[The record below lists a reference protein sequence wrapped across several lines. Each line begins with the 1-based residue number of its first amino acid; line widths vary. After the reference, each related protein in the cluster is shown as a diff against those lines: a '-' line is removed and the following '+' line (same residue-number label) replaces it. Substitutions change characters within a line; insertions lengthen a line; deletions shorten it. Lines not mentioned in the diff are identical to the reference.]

1 MESTSLEQVNQAV
14 SLNQAALWFL
24 YQLAPASA
32 AYNVYFVSELGQPG
46 EPALQLDKLE
56 QSFYLAVES
65 HVIMRTGYFQQ
76 GEQVC
81 ARAFA
86 ATQAEFCVEHRTC
99 TDSERQEWIARSADQ
114 PFQLETGNVLRVN
127 LLIGEGISYITVTAH
142 HIAGDFYGMER
153 FMQTWAEFYTH
164 LTTGQPAPEVHE
176 QFSHWLSRQEAWL
189 ASESADKAT
198 TFWQQA
204 IGDVPEGLNIPTDFE
219 RPEIRAF
226 TGDEWI
232 CQADSRLSDAI
243 FATAKTYQVTPYV
256 LLLSAFQYYLHR
268 LSGQTRFLIASPT
281 SGRRGRRDR
290 DVVGYCANPI
300 PVMADFSQSTS
311 FAALMQ
317 HNTAFLKTSV
327 PHQKLPFARLAQG
340 LMKERSADRSGLVS
354 HMLTYTPTHALDFC
368 RPLIGRMLETGQR
381 GAAHELNLGVYK
393 SQTGELSCHWRFN
406 TSLFR
411 EETIAAMADDFFA
424 LLDCLTTNPEHTL
437 QSLPVMAWMTVSEPD
452 HSRADLQTIT
462 QSTASQPATAWA
474 LWQQRADDDVALLH
488 HEDVITVGALNRTV
502 ASLCNGLVQQG
513 FSPQSQGS
521 LAVLLPRGEK
531 QVAAMLAA
539 WQFGMPYVPFDDKLP
554 TARLHGMMA
563 DAQVRACVGLGA
575 RPAWLA
581 DTIVWLDASGIDGFS
596 TEFAALPAHA
606 ASTAYMI
613 FTSGS
618 TGTPKAVAVGHQAL
632 AAYVTALNQRLN
644 LQPGSVYASLA
655 SIATD
660 LSYTALWGGLLGG
673 FPVRVLDEDWMLD
686 AEGLADHLSAYPV
699 DMLKVVPSHL
709 QGLLASGRLEILPR
723 CALVLG
729 GEGTTETFLQ
739 QLWQTAPNLTVFNH
753 YGPTETTVGVLAGRL
768 TADQPVSLG
777 TPLAGNRI
785 YVLDDAMS
793 PVPTGA
799 IGQLYV
805 AGEQLAEG
813 YWQDAEKTAQS
824 FIAHPLI
831 SGETIYRTGDRV
843 RRLPGGALQ
852 FIGRADGQV
861 KIRGYRVELAEIER
875 RLAQLPSVREA
886 AVCFERDARRE
897 SLVAFVVADRHT
909 EQLITAL
916 ESELPGYMLPHFW
929 QHLAQLP
936 RHSNGKID
944 RKALREQ
951 AQTLIGSP
959 TTTPSR
965 FAGQTPLAGQTSLGG
980 QTVLEAEKLAGQTQL
995 EGQTALAGESEGQT
1009 DLAAPHSQW
1018 VRQLQTL
1025 FAQVLQLEP
1034 SAIDPQAGFFALG
1047 GDSILALQLVA
1058 MARKASL
1065 PLTPQVIF
1073 RHQSPAALSEFLAE
1087 QQAKEVVNATAEIT
1101 DNRTASP
1108 QRSCS
1113 RRQMALLPN
1122 SIECGDVTADLSQPD
1137 LTQITAQIEAA
1148 VIEDI
1153 LPLSPG
1159 QQGIF
1164 YHCLLENDPS
1174 LYTNVTAMSLTGQI
1188 EPFDFLHAWQEAALR
1203 HDILRSRFIWEG
1215 LDQPVMVVC
1224 RGLQIETDYQ
1234 DWQHLSGE
1242 DQSTAFA
1249 GLLTHEADNGFD
1261 IGTAPLMRVTLV
1273 HFGQAQFR
1281 LVWTRHHLV
1290 VDGWTSALIAGE
1302 AIALYRQET
1311 LAEAPTLQAYSQWLA
1326 DADVSQAMAYWQ
1338 QTLAGVEGPTT
1349 LASAVSADAAH
1360 AVNVTVDSPE
1370 DQTDS
1375 PQNTAPKANCVKTN
1389 YVKTELD
1396 AGLLTQLTQQARAH
1410 NLTVNTLLQ
1419 LGWALTLN
1427 RATGRSDVVFGSTTS
1442 GRSDAVTAIQQTA
1455 GMFINTLP
1463 QRVILK
1469 ADQSLQALA
1478 QQVQLSASES
1488 RHADFLSLAQIQSAL
1503 SLPPGEALFDTVLV
1517 YQNYPFPPALADLD
1531 DPKIELLSV
1540 LEHSNLPLMLQIE
1553 PGETLTLHC
1562 RYDQLRLCE
1571 QQITTLLAI
1580 FEQALIQLGRSF
1592 TQRIDSC
1599 LAALIAHDS
1608 ELAILRGPAKST
1620 ASRPSDDLIQQIHH
1634 QARQTPDKPALIA
1647 TDQTYTYATLVE
1659 AVENRAAVLTG
1670 LVAELTGTDAFD
1682 GALTGTDGLT
1692 EPDTVT
1698 GTDALTRT
1706 VAVALPRNTE
1716 LVINLLALYRAG
1728 ITYIPLDPGHPSERL
1743 ENILQQSGA
1752 ICLLVAEP
1760 LALSS
1765 DIRQVTVAE
1774 LQTVTVSAHTPVPT
1788 LEQTIP
1794 AEATAYSIF
1803 TSGSTGRPKG
1813 VQISRGALQHFMHVI
1828 ANEIPVSAQS
1838 RLLAVTTV
1846 GFDIAALE
1854 LFLPLLHGGLVVL
1867 AGDDVCKDTQ
1877 SLVQQI
1883 INHDI
1888 NLLQATPATWQGLAE
1903 YEGAWWQTLDVLSGG
1918 EALPKTLATTLLR
1931 QANRVFNLYGPTEA
1945 TIWASCEP
1953 VSWASLENGSTNH
1966 VVIGQPF
1973 AETDFYVL
1981 DEMQHPVRVGVEG
1994 ELYIAGDGLAKGYL
2008 NRAELTAEKFVA
2020 NPFRTE
2026 AGARMYRTGDRVMMD
2041 AQQRIHYLGRMDF
2054 QVKLRGF
2061 RIELGEIEALLLNH
2075 DAVRDAVVV
2084 LWDAQQDSA
2093 FIAAYVS
2100 IRHGHPEPTDL
2111 TAYLAEHLPGYMVPA
2126 CIEVMEQL
2134 PLNTNGKIN
2143 RQALPYPTAGAGRRH
2158 LPPET
2163 ATEQSLADIWQQIL
2177 NVTAVSV
2184 DDNFFHLGGNSL
2196 SATRLQA
2203 RIQRTFNQRLPLA
2216 EIFHNP
2222 TIKALADKLTADTS
2236 QQDDLAMM
2244 AALLDEFEL

>member
-1 MESTSLEQVNQAV
+1 MNTISLEQTNANQRV
-14 SLNQAALWFL
+14 SLNQSALWFL
-24 YQLAPASA
+24 YQLAPTST

-46 EPALQLDKLE
+46 EPPLQLDDLE
-56 QSFYLAVES
+56 KSFYQAVES
-65 HVIMRTGYFQQ
+65 HEIMRTGYFQQ

-81 ARAFA
+81 ARLFA
-86 ATQAEFCVEHRTC
+86 ATQAEFTVEHQLC
-99 TDSERQEWIARSADQ
+99 ADAERPDWVKRSADK
-114 PFQLETGNVLRVN
+114 PFQLEAGNVLRAS
-127 LLIGEGISYITVTAH
+127 LLIGEDASYITVTAH

-164 LTTGQPAPEVHE
+164 LTTGQPAPEIRE
-176 QFSHWLSRQEAWL
+176 QFSHWLARQESWL
-189 ASESADKAT
+189 ASESAAKAT
-198 TFWQQA
+198 TFWQQT

-219 RPEIRAF
+219 RPEVRCFA
-226 TGDEWI
+226 GDEWI
-232 CQADSRLSDAI
+232 CQADSRLSDTI
-243 FATAKTYQVTPYV
+243 LATAKAYQVTPYI

-300 PVMADFSQSTS
+300 PVLAEFSKSIS
-311 FAALMQ
+311 FAELMQ
-317 HNTAFLKTSV
+317 QNTAFLKASL

-354 HMLTYTPTHALDFC
+354 HMLTYTPTHTLDFC
-368 RPLIGRMLETGQR
+368 RPIIGQMLETGQR

-411 EETIAAMADDFFA
+411 EETVAAMADDFFA
-424 LLDCLTTNPEHTL
+424 LLDCLTDNPECAL
-437 QSLPVMAWMTVSEPD
+437 QSLPVTAWMN
-452 HSRADLQTIT
+452 
-462 QSTASQPATAWA
+462 ASDSHNECGDFQPNPQPATALA
-474 LWQQRADDDVALLH
+474 LWQQRADDEVALLH
-488 HEDVITVGALNRTV
+488 HEQVITVGELNRIV
-502 ASLCNGLVQQG
+502 ARIHNGFEQQG
-513 FSPQSQGS
+513 FSPREQGS
-521 LAVLLPRGEK
+521 LAVLLPRG
-531 QVAAMLAA
+531 QTPVAAMLAA

-554 TARLHGMMA
+554 TARLQSMMA
-563 DAQVRACVGLGA
+563 DAQVQACVGQGV

-581 DTIVWLDASGIDGFS
+581 DHIVWLNVDDMTSFS
-596 TEFAALPAHA
+596 AQMAELPANP

-644 LQPGSVYASLA
+644 LKPGSVYASLA

-673 FPVRVLDEDWMLD
+673 FPVRVLDEEWMLD
-686 AEGLADHLSAYPV
+686 AEGLADHLHTYPV
-699 DMLKVVPSHL
+699 DMLKIVPSHL
-709 QGLLASGRLEILPR
+709 QGLLASERQEILPR
-723 CALVLG
+723 GALVLG
-729 GEGTTETFLQ
+729 GEGVTEALLQ

-753 YGPTETTVGVLAGRL
+753 YGPTETTVGVLAGKL
-768 TADQPVSLG
+768 TAGQPIALG

-799 IGQLYV
+799 VGQLYV
-805 AGEQLAEG
+805 AGAQLAEG

-824 FIAHPLI
+824 FIEHPLI

-843 RRLPGGALQ
+843 RRLPNGALQ

-875 RLAQLPSVREA
+875 KLAQLPSVSEA
-886 AVCFERDARRE
+886 AVHFEKDERRE
-897 SLVAFVVADRHT
+897 SLVAFVVAEHGH
-909 EQLITAL
+909 EQLTAAL
-916 ESELPGYMLPHFW
+916 ESELPSYMLPHFW
-929 QHLAQLP
+929 HALDQLP
-936 RHSNGKID
+936 RHSNGKVD
-944 RKALREQ
+944 RKALRELT
-951 AQTLIGSP
+951 QTFIAD
-959 TTTPSR
+959 PS
-965 FAGQTPLAGQTSLGG
+965 LAGQTDLETGDKLKG
-980 QTVLEAEKLAGQTQL
+980 QTNLEGQAALAGQT
-995 EGQTALAGESEGQT
+995 
-1009 DLAAPHSQW
+1009 DIAAPQHQFVS
-1018 VRQLQTL
+1018 QLQTL
-1025 FAQVLQLEP
+1025 FAQVLQLE
-1034 SAIDPQAGFFALG
+1034 STSIDPQAGFFALG

-1058 MARKASL
+1058 TARKASL
-1065 PLTPQVIF
+1065 PLTPQIIF
-1073 RHQSPAALSEFLAE
+1073 RHQSPAALSAFLAE
-1087 QQAKEVVNATAEIT
+1087 QQVKEAVNTTAEVA
-1101 DNRTASP
+1101 DNRTTSLQP
-1108 QRSCS
+1108 SRS
-1113 RRQMALLPN
+1113 RRQMASLPN
-1122 SIECGDVTADLSQPD
+1122 TIECGEVTTDLSQPD
-1137 LTQITAQIEAA
+1137 LTQITTQIDAN

-1174 LYTNVTAMSLTGQI
+1174 LYTNVTGMSLEGRI
-1188 EPFDFLHAWQEAALR
+1188 EPFDFLRAWQDAAQR

-1224 RGLQIETDYQ
+1224 RGLKIATDYQ
-1234 DWQHLSGE
+1234 DWQHLSE
-1242 DQSTAFA
+1242 ADQGSAFA
-1249 GLLTHEADNGFD
+1249 ALLTHEADNGFD

-1290 VDGWTSALIAGE
+1290 IDGWTSALIAGE

-1326 DADVSQAMAYWQ
+1326 DADESQALSYWQ
-1338 QTLAGVEGPTT
+1338 QTLAGVEAPTT
-1349 LASAVSADAAH
+1349 LSSSVSADGSHYA
-1360 AVNVTVDSPE
+1360 E
-1370 DQTDS
+1370 DDGESSGLQ
-1375 PQNTAPKANCVKTN
+1375 TN
-1389 YVKTELD
+1389 YPQTNYLKTQLD
-1396 AGLLTQLTQQARAH
+1396 STLQTQLTQQARAH
-1410 NLTVNTLLQ
+1410 NLTINTLLQ

-1427 RATGRSDVVFGSTTS
+1427 RVTGRSDVIFGSTTS

-1463 QRVILK
+1463 QRVILQ
-1469 ADQSLQALA
+1469 ADMSLQALA

-1488 RHADFLSLAQIQSAL
+1488 RHADFLSLAQIQSSL
-1503 SLPPGEALFDTVLV
+1503 SLPPGEALFDSVLV
-1517 YQNYPFPPALADLD
+1517 YQNYPFPPALAELD
-1531 DPKIELLSV
+1531 DPKIELLSII
-1540 LEHSNLPLMLQIE
+1540 EHSNLPLMLQVE

-1562 RYDQLRLCE
+1562 RYDRQRISE
-1571 QQITTLLAI
+1571 TRIATLLTI
-1580 FEQALIQLGRSF
+1580 FEQALIQLGQSL
-1592 TQRIDSC
+1592 TQRIDTC
-1599 LAALIAHDS
+1599 LSALIAHDS
-1608 ELAILRGPAKST
+1608 ELAICKGPMT
-1620 ASRPSDDLIQQIHH
+1620 ATPSGPSCDLIQQIHV
-1634 QARQTPDKPALIA
+1634 QASQTSDKPALIA
-1647 TDQTYTYATLVE
+1647 SEQTYTYAALVE
-1659 AVENRAAVLTG
+1659 AVEKRAAVLTG
-1670 LVAELTGTDAFD
+1670 LVAELTGTDTFIDAS
-1682 GALTGTDGLT
+1682 
-1692 EPDTVT
+1692 VT
-1698 GTDALTRT
+1698 GTDTLTRT
-1706 VAVALPRNTE
+1706 VAVALPRDAE

-1728 ITYIPLDPGHPSERL
+1728 ISYIPLDPGHPAERL
-1743 ENILQQSGA
+1743 ENILQQSDA
-1752 ICLLVAEP
+1752 SCLLVAEP
-1760 LALSS
+1760 LALKTAV
-1765 DIRQVTVAE
+1765 RQVTIAE
-1774 LQTVTVSAHTPVPT
+1774 LQTADVPAANCIAMPT
-1788 LEQTIP
+1788 LDETIP
-1794 AEATAYSIF
+1794 AEAIAYSIF
-1803 TSGSTGRPKG
+1803 TSGSTGQPKG
-1813 VQISRGALQHFMHVI
+1813 VQISRGALQHFMRVI

-1854 LFLPLLHGGLVVL
+1854 LLLPLLHGGLLVL
-1867 AGDDVCKDTQ
+1867 AGDDDCKDTQ

-1888 NLLQATPATWQGLAE
+1888 NLLQATPATWQGLTE
-1903 YEGAWWQTLDVLSGG
+1903 YDGTWWQKLDVLSGG

-1953 VSWASLENGSTNH
+1953 VSCASLDNLSTNH

-1973 AETDFYVL
+1973 ANTEFYVL
-1981 DEMQHPVRVGVEG
+1981 DEMQHPVRLGVEG
-1994 ELYIAGDGLAKGYL
+1994 ELYIAGNCLAQGYL

-2020 NPFRTE
+2020 NPFRDE
-2026 AGARMYRTGDRVMMD
+2026 PGARMYRTGDRVMMD
-2041 AQQRIHYLGRMDF
+2041 EQQRIHYLGRMDF

-2075 DAVRDAVVV
+2075 EAVKEAVVV
-2084 LWDAQQDSA
+2084 LWDGQQDSA

-2100 IRHGHPEPTDL
+2100 LRHGHSESTDL

-2126 CIEVMEQL
+2126 SIQIMEHL

-2143 RQALPYPTAGAGRRH
+2143 RQALPYPAARESRH
-2158 LPPET
+2158 YRQPET
-2163 ATEQSLADIWQQIL
+2163 PTEQHLAEIWQQIL
-2177 NVTAVSV
+2177 NVPEMSV

-2216 EIFHNP
+2216 EIFQNP
-2222 TIKALADKLTADTS
+2222 TIKALADKLSAESS
-2236 QQDDLAMM
+2236 QQDDLATM